1 LLIDVHLNVRL
12 ITDYEP
18 RWCINHGG
26 SLDVKTTVVHKAAE
40 RRKKWAMAREDPQL
54 KLRLSEEMKQQIA
67 DAAKANGRSV
77 NAEIVARI
85 EMAESLKELLSNFE
99 LAKERILAQEA
110 READLKKQVT
120 RLHGIATSAQ
130 DINRQLIA
138 ALMQRLG
145 MTEEEITAITKP
157 TKAR

>member
-1 LLIDVHLNVRL
+1 
-12 ITDYEP
+12 
-18 RWCINHGG
+18 
-26 SLDVKTTVVHKAAE
+26 
-40 RRKKWAMAREDPQL
+40 MAREDPQL
-54 KLRLSEEMKQQIA
+54 KLRLSEEVKRQIA

-99 LAKERILAQEA
+99 SAKERILAQEA